1 MALVNM
7 RDMLYHAYQNNYA
20 VGAFD
25 LVSLDFLE
33 AVMDAAE
40 KCRAPVILSIAEPHF
55 AHYDYELMLPAVEA
69 AAQRAS
75 VPVAIQLDHGHSLES
90 ATRAINLGCNSIMLD
105 ASNRNLPENI
115 QLTRDVVE
123 MAHGCGVPVIGELGY
138 VAGVEGEGVEQH
150 PGESALTVPAEAK
163 VYVERTGVDGL
174 AVSIG
179 TVQGRMKGRAKLD
192 FQRLKQLNQAV
203 NIPLVIHGGSG
214 LNEDQFR
221 RLTSLGVAKINYFT
235 ALSDIAAKTMRT
247 QIKQNPHG
255 SFIELKAGVK
265 EAIGHE
271 VERCLRLWGSAGRA
285 AEVLTQCEPWAPVEQ
300 LIMYNVERIN
310 DQQSHAAME
319 QGRQLLVTI
328 PGVRE
333 VFAGEALKED
343 NKFRFCWRVRL
354 CHRAAFDSYR
364 EHPHFT
370 EFNNTLFRPVVGDK
384 ISVNYQ
390 DSRNTFLLPLA
401 GSAKTAGATAAL
413 NTLKSPAT
421 SYTKLIGL

>member
-33 AVMDAAE
+33 AVMETAE

-69 AAQRAS
+69 AARRAS

-138 VAGVEGEGVEQH
+138 VAGVEGEGAEQH
-150 PGESALTVPAEAK
+150 PGESAFTVPAEAK

-192 FQRLKQLNQAV
+192 FQRLKQLNQTV

-235 ALSDIAAKTMRT
+235 ALSDIAAKTMRA
-247 QIKQNPHG
+247 QIKQNPNG

-265 EAIGHE
+265 EAIGQE

-285 AEVLTQCEPWAPVEQ
+285 AEVLTQCEPWTPVEQ

-310 DQQSHAAME
+310 DQQSSAIME
-319 QGRQLLVTI
+319 QGRQLLATI

-343 NKFRFCWRVRL
+343 SKFRFCWRVRF
-354 CHRAAFDSYR
+354 CHRAAIDSYR

-370 EFNNTLFRPVVGDK
+370 EFNNTLFRPMLGDQ
-384 ISVNYQ
+384 ISINYQ
-390 DSRNTFLLPLA
+390 DSRNALLLPFA
-401 GSAKTAGATAAL
+401 GSAKTAGATVAL